1 MTVLLRSPCRGPGGQ
16 HVNKLSGLLAVL
28 CGEHGIWQ
36 LLPLERP
43 LPPVSLLPWPLP
55 LPPLLVYRFPRAGPG
70 SQPPGRFSCLCTQP
84 CGRLTCV
91 RPSATVCAD
100 ARVPVCRRH
109 CPELRGAGAGAPGA
123 RLRGLC
129 RAPPPSA
136 LGLLSGSLP
145 LSFSPSGWPK
155 AHAYPLALSFLT
167 HHIAAISSASSSFQE
182 HPEFLAHCHH
192 PASSRAASANEP
204 ACWHLWT
211 CSHFL
216 ARKLE

>member
-43 LPPVSLLPWPLP
+43 LPPVSLLPRPLP

-129 RAPPPSA
+129 WAPPPSA

-145 LSFSPSGWPK
+145 LSFRLTQGPRLPFGSLLPHPPHRSHQQCQLFLPRTPRVPR
-155 AHAYPLALSFLT
+155 PLPPPCL
-167 HHIAAISSASSSFQE
+167 QQ
-182 HPEFLAHCHH
+182 
-192 PASSRAASANEP
+192 SRL
-204 ACWHLWT
+204 C
-211 CSHFL
+211 
-216 ARKLE
+216 